1 MKKCLTFLV
10 LVICATAFTLPVSGQ
25 KDDYTGIWKLDR
37 EKSMIPEYTPVLLK
51 ITVNVKGDSLLT
63 ERVYDTGD
71 GSEYP
76 FEENV
81 TLDGKEYNFNVYNM
95 PRKTK
100 AVISDQ
106 DGLINLESTTTF
118 EGSNGPEDFVSK
130 EVWKVDK
137 AAGIMTVS
145 VKNKTSMGENE
156 GSYAFVKGE

>member
-1 MKKCLTFLV
+1 MRKCLSFLV
-10 LVICATAFTLPVSGQ
+10 LVICAIVFTLPASGQ

-51 ITVNVKGDSLLT
+51 LTVTVKGDSLLT

-100 AVISDQ
+100 AFISDQ
-106 DGLINLESTTTF
+106 
-118 EGSNGPEDFVSK
+118 
-130 EVWKVDK
+130 
-137 AAGIMTVS
+137 
-145 VKNKTSMGENE
+145 
-156 GSYAFVKGE
+156 